1 MTTCTNQTVSR
12 IPSVTLP
19 ARLGQQPSVLA
30 RIAGG
35 IASLSDSLLAWQA
48 RASQRRRLSEL
59 PDYLLSDIGVTRAD
73 AEREVSKPFWRS

>member
-12 IPSVTLP
+12 IPAVTLP
-19 ARLGQQPSVLA
+19 ARQGRQPSVLA
-30 RIAGG
+30 RVAGG
-35 IASLSDSLLAWQA
+35 IVSLSDHLLTWQA

-73 AEREVSKPFWRS
+73 AEREVSKPFWRL